1 MPNDLNVFATTE
13 WERDTGAAR
22 GTRVGAAAGARELG
36 CTLYELEPGP
46 FRLQAPAT
54 T

>member
-36 CTLYELEPGP
+36 RTLYELEPGP